1 MFTLVFD
8 CDAKNR
14 ESTANQTLEN
24 QILQEKERSW
34 EDKQENITKFRNI
47 LISWQ
52 FFLDICIPFFFLQ

>member
-34 EDKQENITKFRNI
+34 EDKQHRTGRKYNKI
-47 LISWQ
+47 
-52 FFLDICIPFFFLQ
+52 

>member
-24 QILQEKERSW
+24 QILQEKKRS
-34 EDKQENITKFRNI
+34 
-47 LISWQ
+47 
-52 FFLDICIPFFFLQ
+52 